1 MHLLEVEKLT
11 GLSRKIIKLYESLG
25 LIKPSKNNEH
35 GVKTYTL
42 KEVQLLKNIK
52 FLRSIGVSL
61 EEIKVLID
69 KDESLESL
77 MEEKIKEIEIK
88 QENLKNL
95 KKICKNIKSNNESF
109 NSFNLT
115 NYEKEIELLKE
126 SGTDILGKNIE
137 RRKKLSLVF
146 LRILMVLFLI
156 SIVVLIFLATKKE
169 QLSVPVVLVL
179 VAFPGMFIIGIID
192 TIKETVKEIE
202 NVEIKKVI

>member
-25 LIKPSKNNEH
+25 LVKPSKSNEH

-42 KEVQLLKNIK
+42 KEVQILKNIK
-52 FLRSIGVSL
+52 FLRSIGISL
-61 EEIKVLID
+61 EEIKTLID
-69 KDESLESL
+69 KDESLDSL

-95 KKICKNIKSNNESF
+95 KKICKSIKSNNESF

-115 NYEKEIELLKE
+115 NYEKEVETLKE
-126 SGTDILGKNIE
+126 SGTDLLGKNIE
-137 RRKKLSLVF
+137 RRKKLSLLF
-146 LRILMVLFLI
+146 LKILMVLFLI
-156 SIVVLIFLATKKE
+156 SIVVLIFLSTKKE
-169 QLSVPVVLVL
+169 HLSVSVVLVL

-192 TIKETVKEIE
+192 TMKETVKEIE

>member
-25 LIKPSKNNEH
+25 LVKPSKSNEH

-42 KEVQLLKNIK
+42 KEVQILKNIK
-52 FLRSIGVSL
+52 FLRSIGISL
-61 EEIKVLID
+61 EEIKTLID
-69 KDESLESL
+69 KDESLDSL

-95 KKICKNIKSNNESF
+95 KKICKSIKSNNESF

-115 NYEKEIELLKE
+115 NYEKEVETLKE
-126 SGTDILGKNIE
+126 SGTDLLGKNIE
-137 RRKKLSLVF
+137 RRKKLSLLF
-146 LRILMVLFLI
+146 LKILMVLFLI

-169 QLSVPVVLVL
+169 HLSVSVVLVL

-192 TIKETVKEIE
+192 TMKETVKEIE